1 MTDRPRPQG
10 HAVRQPRRAIRSA
23 GVPRDDGGY
32 AHPDQQERTVA
43 PDAPPLQVAPQRR
56 GIPQGNEGV
65 LSTQGRGLGLQPDKT
80 YYMGTPHP
88 QGRGPAPKEGV

>member
-1 MTDRPRPQG
+1 MPSASTAAQSGPQACPVTA
-10 HAVRQPRRAIRSA
+10 AVTRIQTNR
-23 GVPRDDGGY
+23 
-32 AHPDQQERTVA
+32 
-43 PDAPPLQVAPQRR
+43 DAPPLQVAPQRR